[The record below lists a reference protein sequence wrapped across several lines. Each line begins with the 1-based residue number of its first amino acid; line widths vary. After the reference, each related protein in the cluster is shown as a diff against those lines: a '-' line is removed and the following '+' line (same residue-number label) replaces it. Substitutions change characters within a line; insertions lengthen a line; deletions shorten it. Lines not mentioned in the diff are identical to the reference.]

1 MKRHRLFHLLVT
13 VPATVAVISVGL
25 VTLIGLVSEPDSLPA
40 TLASALIHLVAV
52 VGAVAVFVGVVNLIA
67 VHMGRFLRSEHG
79 WPYSLI
85 TLIAALAVVV
95 LRILDRADIWPGKL
109 KGEQMSV
116 RVFEAVQVSL
126 ESALA
131 ALALFF
137 LVYAAYRLMR
147 RRVTVWYFIFS
158 AAVVLVLL
166 GWIPFKQTKAL
177 ADARDWVVRIPVS
190 AGARGILIGVG
201 LGTIT
206 AGVRVLMGQDRS
218 FQG

>member
-1 MKRHRLFHLLVT
+1 LIHFL
-13 VPATVAVISVGL
+13 ATVAVISVGV
-25 VTLIGLVSEPDSLPA
+25 VTLIGLVSEQGSIPAILARSL
-40 TLASALIHLVAV
+40 IRLVAV
-52 VGAVAVFVGVVNLIA
+52 IGAVAVFVGVLNLIA

-85 TLIAALAVVV
+85 TLVVSLAVVV
-95 LRILDRADIWPGKL
+95 LRLLDRADIWPGDL

-116 RVFEAVQVSL
+116 RVFEAVQVTL

-147 RRVTVWYFIFS
+147 RQVTVWYIVFS
-158 AAVVLVLL
+158 AALIVVLL
-166 GWIPFKQTKAL
+166 GWIPLKATETL
-177 ADARDWVVRIPVS
+177 GDVRDWIVRVPVS

-206 AGVRVLMGQDRS
+206 AGVRVLVGQDRS
-218 FQG
+218 FRG

>member
-1 MKRHRLFHLLVT
+1 VNRHRLIHFL
-13 VPATVAVISVGL
+13 ATVAVISISV
-25 VTLIGLVSEPDSLPA
+25 VTLIGLVSEQDTIPSILARSL
-40 TLASALIHLVAV
+40 IRLVAV
-52 VGAVAVFVGVVNLIA
+52 IGAVAVFVGVLNLIA

-85 TLIAALAVVV
+85 TLVVSLAVVV
-95 LRILDRADIWPGKL
+95 LRILDRADIWPGDL

-116 RVFEAVQVSL
+116 RVFESVQVTL

-147 RRVTVWYFIFS
+147 RQVTVWYVVFS
-158 AAVVLVLL
+158 AALIVVLL
-166 GWIPFKQTKAL
+166 GWIPLKATETL
-177 ADARDWVVRIPVS
+177 ADVRDWIVRVPVS

-206 AGVRVLMGQDRS
+206 AGVRVLVGQDRS
-218 FQG
+218 FRG

>member
-1 MKRHRLFHLLVT
+1 MRRHRLIHFL
-13 VPATVAVISVGL
+13 ATVAVISVGL
-25 VTLIGLVSEPDSLPA
+25 VTLIGLVSEQDSIPA
-40 TLASALIHLVAV
+40 IVARSLIRLVAV
-52 VGAVAVFVGVVNLIA
+52 IGAVAVFVGVLNLIA

-85 TLIAALAVVV
+85 TLVIALAVVV
-95 LRILDRADIWPGKL
+95 LRILDRADIWPGDL

-116 RVFEAVQVSL
+116 RVFESVQVTL

-147 RRVTVWYFIFS
+147 RQVTLWHVVFS
-158 AAVVLVLL
+158 TVLIVVLL
-166 GWIPFKQTKAL
+166 GWIPLKATESL
-177 ADARDWVVRIPVS
+177 GDVRDWIVRVPVS

-206 AGVRVLMGQDRS
+206 AGVRVLVGQDRS
-218 FQG
+218 FRG

>member
-1 MKRHRLFHLLVT
+1 LRRHRLIHFL
-13 VPATVAVISVGL
+13 ATVAVISVGL
-25 VTLIGLVSEPDSLPA
+25 VTLIGLVSEQDSIPA
-40 TLASALIHLVAV
+40 IVARSLIRLVAV
-52 VGAVAVFVGVVNLIA
+52 IGAVAVFVGVLNLIA

-85 TLIAALAVVV
+85 TLVIALAVVV
-95 LRILDRADIWPGKL
+95 LRILDRADIWPGDL

-116 RVFEAVQVSL
+116 RVFESVQVTL

-147 RRVTVWYFIFS
+147 RQVTLWHVVFS
-158 AAVVLVLL
+158 TVLIVVLL
-166 GWIPFKQTKAL
+166 GWIPLKATESL
-177 ADARDWVVRIPVS
+177 GDVRDWIVRVPVS

-206 AGVRVLMGQDRS
+206 AGVRVLVGQDRS
-218 FQG
+218 FRG

>member
-1 MKRHRLFHLLVT
+1 LIHFL
-13 VPATVAVISVGL
+13 ATVAVISVGV
-25 VTLIGLVSEPDSLPA
+25 VTLIGLVSEQGSIPAILARSL
-40 TLASALIHLVAV
+40 IRLVAV
-52 VGAVAVFVGVVNLIA
+52 IGAVAVFVGVLNLIA

-85 TLIAALAVVV
+85 TLVVSLAVVV
-95 LRILDRADIWPGKL
+95 LRLLDRADIWPGDL

-116 RVFEAVQVSL
+116 RVFEAVQVTL

-147 RRVTVWYFIFS
+147 RQVTVWYVVFS
-158 AAVVLVLL
+158 AALIVVLL
-166 GWIPFKQTKAL
+166 GWIPLKATETL
-177 ADARDWVVRIPVS
+177 GDVRDWIVRVPVS

-206 AGVRVLMGQDRS
+206 AGVRVLVGQDRS
-218 FQG
+218 FRG

>member
-1 MKRHRLFHLLVT
+1 MRRHRLIHFL
-13 VPATVAVISVGL
+13 ATVAVISVGL
-25 VTLIGLVSEPDSLPA
+25 VTLIGLVSEQDSIPA
-40 TLASALIHLVAV
+40 IVARSLIRLVAV
-52 VGAVAVFVGVVNLIA
+52 IGAVAVFVGVLNLIA

-85 TLIAALAVVV
+85 TLVIALAVVV
-95 LRILDRADIWPGKL
+95 LRILDRADIWPGDL

-116 RVFEAVQVSL
+116 RVFESVQVTL

-147 RRVTVWYFIFS
+147 RQVTIWHVVFS
-158 AAVVLVLL
+158 TVLIVVLL
-166 GWIPFKQTKAL
+166 GWIPLKATESL
-177 ADARDWVVRIPVS
+177 GDVRDWIVRVPVS

-206 AGVRVLMGQDRS
+206 AGVRVLVGQDRS
-218 FQG
+218 FRG

>member
-1 MKRHRLFHLLVT
+1 MRRHRLIHFL
-13 VPATVAVISVGL
+13 ATVAVISVGV
-25 VTLIGLVSEPDSLPA
+25 VTLIGLVSEQGSIPAILARSL
-40 TLASALIHLVAV
+40 IRLVAV
-52 VGAVAVFVGVVNLIA
+52 IGAVAVFVGVLNLIA

-85 TLIAALAVVV
+85 TLVVSLAVVV
-95 LRILDRADIWPGKL
+95 LRLLDRADIWPGDL

-116 RVFEAVQVSL
+116 RVFEAVQVTL

-147 RRVTVWYFIFS
+147 RQVTVWYVVFS
-158 AAVVLVLL
+158 AALIVVLL
-166 GWIPFKQTKAL
+166 GWIPLKATETL
-177 ADARDWVVRIPVS
+177 GDVRDWIVRVPVS

-206 AGVRVLMGQDRS
+206 AGVRVLVGQDRS
-218 FQG
+218 FRG